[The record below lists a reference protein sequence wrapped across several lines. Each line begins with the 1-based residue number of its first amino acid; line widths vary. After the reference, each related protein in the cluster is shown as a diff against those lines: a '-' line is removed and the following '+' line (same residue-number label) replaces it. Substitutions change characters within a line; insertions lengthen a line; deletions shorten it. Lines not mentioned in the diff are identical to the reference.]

1 MRHFK
6 RVRKHGGWILL
17 SLAAFVAIRRF
28 VPEAMLQGVTN
39 VGGNFLQ
46 TFGGMYGVIVAFAI
60 YVTWGQHNET
70 QVAVEREAVTLAQ
83 LYRVL
88 GWFPSWAERKTVRDR
103 LLGYARAVP
112 LANGDPNQSALAS
125 DHQLLD
131 QSLAVFMR
139 HTPTTPAEERL
150 HGTALDLFHD
160 LNVAREHRITVS
172 NLRLPEGLRWFVF
185 IGGAITIVS
194 MELLWV
200 DSIVMQG
207 VLVSFLTWVIVA
219 AASIMIDLDDPYTG
233 DFQVDWNRFHETAR
247 LMEETHCTA

>member
-1 MRHFK
+1 
-6 RVRKHGGWILL
+6 
-17 SLAAFVAIRRF
+17 
-28 VPEAMLQGVTN
+28 MLQGATN

-70 QVAVEREAVTLAQ
+70 QVAVEREAVILAQ

-88 GWFPSWAERKTVRDR
+88 GWFASWPDRSTVRDR

-112 LANGDPNQSALAS
+112 LSNGDPKALALAS

-131 QSLAVFMR
+131 QSLAVFLR
-139 HTPTTPAEERL
+139 HTPSAPAEERL
-150 HGTALDLFHD
+150 HSTALNLFHD

-172 NLRLPEGLRWFVF
+172 GLRLPEGLRWFVF
-185 IGGAITIVS
+185 IGGAITVVS

-200 DSIVMQG
+200 ESVVMQS
-207 VLVSFLTWVIVA
+207 VLVAFLTWVVVA

-233 DFQVDWNRFHETAR
+233 DFCVDWNRFHEAAR
-247 LMEETHCTA
+247 LMEATQCTA